1 MCWHGWN
8 RSEEVKEQQCQRVV
22 IVNGSDGS
30 IRLSGGGVTPAEE
43 RRLEAVL
50 KERGAGQ
57 ALCEA
62 QVACSGRAGQR
73 RRAWDRK
80 VVLVNIQL
88 ASYSKEGI
96 VADLFWTKG
105 KGTESRED

>member
-1 MCWHGWN
+1 M
-8 RSEEVKEQQCQRVV
+8 VV
-22 IVNGSDGS
+22 TRSDGS
-30 IRLSGGGVTPAEE
+30 IGLSGGGITPAEA

-50 KERGAGQ
+50 KERVAGQ

-96 VADLFWTKG
+96 VADLFWTKI
-105 KGTESRED
+105 KGTESRVEMRSPCSEPN